1 MLVRFT
7 QIDYDRE
14 LALIAVVI
22 EDGKEVEIAVTR
34 YGVNPDGDSCEF
46 AIVVADEWQTRGVGA
61 RLLTLLIEAAKARG
75 FKKMEGEVLAENGA
89 MLSLVKRVGF
99 SVRTLPEEP
108 AIFAVQR
115 NL

>member
-1 MLVRFT
+1 M
-7 QIDYDRE
+7 QDSQ
-14 LALIAVVI
+14 
-22 EDGKEVEIAVTR
+22 EVEIAVTR

-46 AIVVADEWQTRGVGA
+46 AIVVADDWQTKGVGA
-61 RLLTLLIEAAKARG
+61 RLLTLLMEAAKAKG

-99 SVRTLPEEP
+99 SVSTLPDEP

-115 NL
+115 TL